1 MCEDNFNATW
11 LQKPV
16 PRTLDG
22 ETIGDWLNCKKYLP
36 NSRGGNSNK
45 SYLPPFDLQRQG
57 VDKMK
62 TPVFPVPFSFSDP
75 QCKNFLKTRLL
86 FKDNVF
92 TFHNRNLRQMRP
104 KSL

>member
-1 MCEDNFNATW
+1 MEQLLRNSFTWVSGKEEDPSILCEDNFNATW

-16 PRTLDG
+16 PRTLDV
-22 ETIGDWLNCKKYLP
+22 ERIGDWLNCKKNFP

-45 SYLPPFDLQRQG
+45 SYLPPIDLQRQG

-75 QCKNFLKTRLL
+75 QCKF
-86 FKDNVF
+86 FF
-92 TFHNRNLRQMRP
+92 
-104 KSL
+104 